1 MNKIIPT
8 VFAHNKKEF
17 YERFSEL
24 IKLNRDLQID
34 FMDGKFVKS
43 HGIKINDIPNLSKYK
58 RKFEAH
64 LMAFNPAKYIPLLR
78 KKGFNKII
86 FHYEALKNNQKIEEL
101 IDKIKENRMRAW
113 VAINPST
120 KVDRIIGFLDNVNGI
135 LFMGVKPGR
144 EHQKFISGVYNKIKG
159 LRKISGKIKIQV
171 DGGVNLLNIGKLRNL
186 GADYVNS
193 GSFISEAENPKKALR
208 ELESEL
214 SLL

>member
-1 MNKIIPT
+1 MSRIIPT

-17 YERFSEL
+17 HERFSEL

-64 LMAFNPAKYIPLLR
+64 LMAFNPAKYIDKLR
-78 KKGFNKII
+78 KKGFKKII

-113 VAINPST
+113 IAINPST
-120 KVDRIIGFLDNVNGI
+120 KIDGIIGFLDNVNGI
-135 LFMGVKPGR
+135 LFMGVEPGR
-144 EHQKFISGVYNKIKG
+144 EHQKFIPSVYYKINKLRKMNKKIKV
-159 LRKISGKIKIQV
+159 QV
-171 DGGVNLLNIGKLRNL
+171 DGGVNLLNIGKLRSL
-186 GADYVNS
+186 GADYINS
-193 GSFISEAENPKKALR
+193 GSFISKAENPKKVLR
-208 ELESEL
+208 ELESKL